1 MNLKNAYWYFTSRLG
16 DRFCDDL
23 IKHANS
29 KKELIGVTGGVSAK
43 VKKRNKN
50 KEIIDHA
57 DVQKNLKK
65 SDIKNLKKQRDSN
78 IVWLEDK
85 WIYDE
90 IIPFFHMANRNAGW
104 NFQIDHFESMQFTKY
119 KPGQFYDWHQDPM
132 PVPYDNPTNSNFHG
146 KVRKISGII
155 QLSDPKDYK
164 GGDLEIQPRMH
175 VDPAHTIQTKKHFK
189 PRGSIIIFPSHLWHR
204 VKPVTKGTRYSLVIW
219 SLGYPFK

>member
-16 DRFCDDL
+16 DRFCDDV
-23 IKHANS
+23 IKLANS
-29 KKELIGVTGGVSAK
+29 RKELIGVTGGVSDK
-43 VKKRNKN
+43 IRKRNKN
-50 KEIIDHA
+50 KKIIDHK
-57 DVQKNLKK
+57 DVLKNIKK

-78 IVWLEDK
+78 IVWLEDR

-90 IIPFFHMANRNAGW
+90 ITPFFHMANKNAGW
-104 NFQIDHFESMQFTKY
+104 NFQIDYFESMQFTKY

-132 PVPYDNPTNSNFHG
+132 PVPYNNPQNVNFHN
-146 KVRKISGII
+146 KIRKISGII

-164 GGDLEIQPRMH
+164 GGELEIQPRMH
-175 VDPAHTIQTKKHFK
+175 ADAGHVIQTKKHFK

-219 SLGYPFK
+219 SLGYPFR

>member
-1 MNLKNAYWYFTSRLG
+1 MNLKNAYWYFTARLG

-23 IKHANS
+23 IRHANS
-29 KKELIGVTGGVSAK
+29 KKELVGITGGVADK
-43 VKKRNKN
+43 LKKRSKGKI
-50 KEIIDHA
+50 KEHA
-57 DVQKNLKK
+57 EVQKNLKK
-65 SDIKNLKKQRDSN
+65 SDLKNLKKQRDSN

-85 WIYDE
+85 WIYDQ
-90 IIPFFHMANRNAGW
+90 ITPFFHMANQNAGW
-104 NFQIDHFESMQFTKY
+104 NFDINYFESMQFTKY

-132 PVPYDNPTNSNFHG
+132 PVPYDNPQNTDFHG
-146 KVRKISGII
+146 KIRKISGIL

-175 VDPAHTIQTKKHFK
+175 EDPAHTIKTTKHFK

-219 SLGYPFK
+219 SLGYPFR